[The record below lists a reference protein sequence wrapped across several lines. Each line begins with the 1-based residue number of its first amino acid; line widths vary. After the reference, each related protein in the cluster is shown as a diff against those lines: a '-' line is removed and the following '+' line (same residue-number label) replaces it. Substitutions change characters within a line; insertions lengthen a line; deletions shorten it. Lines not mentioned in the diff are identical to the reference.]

1 MFGAGGIG
9 TPSNS
14 IEMLGH
20 NMLILAGQIGENK
33 LYLSF
38 YIYCQNVGTIPDKTA
53 GGVCMAKADFLRFML
68 VIL

>member
-9 TPSNS
+9 IPSNS

-38 YIYCQNVGTIPDKTA
+38 YIYCQNIGTIPDKTA
-53 GGVCMAKADFLRFML
+53 GGSVWLKRISLDLC
-68 VIL
+68 